1 MKGMDR
7 SNWIVG
13 RFDKLWEKL
22 VGAQRGAFFGGYS
35 TTVRRLHEIMQVMQG
50 IVIHQLL
57 GYSIQI
63 VLVYS
68 D

>member
-1 MKGMDR
+1 MDR

-13 RFDKLWEKL
+13 MLDKLWEKL

-35 TTVRRLHEIMQVMQG
+35 MTVRRLHEIMQVMLG
-50 IVIHQLL
+50 VGIHQLF
-57 GYSIQI
+57 GYIIQI

>member
-1 MKGMDR
+1 ML
-7 SNWIVG
+7 
-13 RFDKLWEKL
+13 DKLWEKL

-35 TTVRRLHEIMQVMQG
+35 MTVRRLHEIMQVMLG
-50 IVIHQLL
+50 VGNHQLF
-57 GYSIQI
+57 GYIIQI